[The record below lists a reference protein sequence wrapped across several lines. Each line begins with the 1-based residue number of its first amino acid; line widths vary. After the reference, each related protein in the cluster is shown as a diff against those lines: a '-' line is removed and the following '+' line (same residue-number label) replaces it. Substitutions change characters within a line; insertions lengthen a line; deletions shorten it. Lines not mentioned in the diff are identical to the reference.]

1 MPIAVG
7 RKVVFRAAAERELAR
22 LYQNIKESRRDQSC
36 PSTLFAETQTGI
48 SGETAAAL

>member
-22 LYQNIKESRRDQSC
+22 LYQNIKEMSQGPIVPINSIRRNTDWD
-36 PSTLFAETQTGI
+36 FG
-48 SGETAAAL
+48 